1 MADKKILITGSTDGI
16 GKQTAFNLGSKG
28 YQVIVH
34 GRKKDR
40 VEETTDELKEKT
52 GNQSFFGYVA
62 DFESLQEVKEM
73 AEKVRGEHPDLDV
86 LLNNAGIMQNSK
98 EFTADGFEKTLGV
111 NYLAPF
117 LLTRLLVP
125 VLSRPGDTRIIN
137 VSSMMHGSSID
148 FENLQGE
155 KSFDGSEAY
164 GLSKLCNILFT
175 YKLAREYSKED
186 FVTHCL
192 HPGVINT
199 KLLRRN
205 FGNIGSPVEEGA
217 SNLEHA
223 ATSKNLKD
231 ITGKYFKDQ
240 REQSSASI
248 SYDHEIQDKLWKLSN
263 KMSQSFLKK

>member
-1 MADKKILITGSTDGI
+1 MAEKKILITGSTDGI
-16 GKQTAFNLGSKG
+16 GRQTAHNLASKE

-34 GRKKDR
+34 GRRKDS
-40 VEETTDELKEKT
+40 VEGTINNLKEKT
-52 GNQSFFGYVA
+52 GNQNIFGYVA
-62 DFESLQEVKEM
+62 DFESLQEVKEL
-73 AEKVRGEHPDLDV
+73 AEKISEEHPDLDI
-86 LLNNAGIMQNSK
+86 LLNNAGIMQNRK
-98 EFTADGFEKTLGV
+98 EFTEDGFEKTFGV

-125 VLSRPGDTRIIN
+125 VLSRPGVDTRIIN
-137 VSSMMHGSSID
+137 VSSMIHASSID

-155 KSFDGSEAY
+155 KSFDSSEAY

-186 FVTHCL
+186 LVTHCL

-199 KLLRRN
+199 KLLRKN
-205 FGNIGSPVEEGA
+205 FGNIGNPVEEGA

-223 ATSKNLKD
+223 ATSEKLMN
-231 ITGKYFKDQ
+231 ITGKYFRDQ

-248 SYDHEIQDKLWKLSN
+248 SYDHEIQDKLWKISN
-263 KMSQSFLKK
+263 KMVQPFLK

>member
-1 MADKKILITGSTDGI
+1 MTRKKILITGSTDGI
-16 GKQTAFNLGSKG
+16 GKQAAFNLALKG
-28 YQVIVH
+28 HQVIIH
-34 GRKKDR
+34 GRKKEKVDQTI
-40 VEETTDELKEKT
+40 EKIKTETNNQQIT
-52 GNQSFFGYVA
+52 GNVA
-62 DFESLQEVKEM
+62 DFESLQAVKEM
-73 AEKVRGEHPDLDV
+73 AEKISEDHPDLDV

-98 EFTADGFEKTLGV
+98 EFTEDGFEKTFGV

-117 LLTRLLVP
+117 LLTRLLFP

-137 VSSMMHGSSID
+137 VSSMIHASSID

-175 YKLAREYSKED
+175 YKLAREYSTD
-186 FVTHCL
+186 NVVTHCL

-199 KLLRRN
+199 KLLREN
-205 FGNIGSPVEEGA
+205 FGSIGNPVEEGA

-223 ATSKNLKD
+223 ATAGNLKH

-240 REQSSASI
+240 KAQSTANI
-248 SYDHEIQDKLWKLSN
+248 SYDHEIQDKLWKISD

>member
-1 MADKKILITGSTDGI
+1 MAVKKIFITGSTDGI
-16 GKQTAFNLGSKG
+16 GKQTAFNLALKG
-28 YQVIVH
+28 YQVVIH

-52 GNQSFFGYVA
+52 GNQSLLGYVA
-62 DFESLQEVKEM
+62 DFESLLEVKEM
-73 AEKVRGEHPDLDV
+73 AEKVREEHPDLDV

-137 VSSMMHGSSID
+137 VSSMMHGSSLD
-148 FENLQGE
+148 LENLQGE

-205 FGNIGSPVEEGA
+205 FGNIGNPVEEGA

-223 ATSKNLKD
+223 ATSKNMKD

-240 REQSSASI
+240 REQSSANI
-248 SYDHEIQDKLWKLSN
+248 SYDIVIQDKLWKISN
-263 KMSQSFLKK
+263 KMVETFLN